1 MIFILFIISI
11 LTVTTLWSRS
21 FINLQI
27 VNEEYEIK
35 HFITKLNYFKS
46 KAISSN
52 RSIALVFTNNSN
64 IIRVVEEKRQQI

>member
-21 FINLQI
+21 LINLQI

-52 RSIALVFTNNSN
+52 RSIV
-64 IIRVVEEKRQQI
+64 

>member
-21 FINLQI
+21 LINLQI

-52 RSIALVFTNNSN
+52 RSIALYLL
-64 IIRVVEEKRQQI
+64 IILISFGLSKKRQQI